1 MLRSAVLVS
10 HAPIPQFERSNSGS
24 MRRVHGKSRSA
35 VTVQSRA
42 RRELPCKVTPQC
54 QCRTSARSVSGTVPK
69 TLRHAVHPCLTPHAG
84 PFPTNLCLSSVH
96 RASCWYVYTYCPYR
110 GVCGSTAALEATLL
124 LTMCANGLLEI
135 RCPGPQT
142 PGVSCHHL
150 HVPWGPMLMH
160 ADAWGPQTVSV
171 SHMVRLSIHVHEPPG
186 YPPGG
191 MRVCAC
197 V

>member
-10 HAPIPQFERSNSGS
+10 HTPIPQFERSNSGS
-24 MRRVHGKSRSA
+24 MRRVHGKIRSA

-96 RASCWYVYTYCPYR
+96 RASCWCMRIALTGTC
-110 GVCGSTAALEATLL
+110 AALEATLL
-124 LTMCANGLLEI
+124 ISASVLLEI
-135 RCPGPQT
+135 RCPGPQCNHAIT
-142 PGVSCHHL
+142 WASCSCK
-150 HVPWGPMLMH
+150 
-160 ADAWGPQTVSV
+160 WGPQCQC
-171 SHMVRLSIHVHEPPG
+171 RNDIW
-186 YPPGG
+186 
-191 MRVCAC
+191 
-197 V
+197 